1 MKSLLH
7 RIAALVSVFS
17 LLAAPALA
25 HGNGNNGNRWRWNR
39 YNHVRSIDLA
49 LQSIDAQFEQGE
61 LFVAYEIDPQSLRF
75 ANQSGIFP
83 VLQVEVGGTVFQTRL
98 ETCEGVAVF
107 DLGHRAEPREAVISV
122 TGANGRYRI
131 DSVSLGGRTSARVT
145 IPVEICHDRHDDR
158 DRDRD
163 RDGHGNGQGNHGGG
177 QQPQARWSFQPAVIQ
192 ACGNAFDGQQN
203 ELACLQTVDGF
214 AFNPVNTINTCER
227 TMDGD
232 ANEMACLQ
240 TAVRSSF
247 DRSQQLN
254 ACELAMDGD
263 ANELACFAKATTA
276 RFDPMQTIHACE
288 AAFDGDGN
296 ELACMEA
303 TFRFS
308 FSPVPVIQSCEM
320 SMDGD
325 SAELACLARY

>member
-25 HGNGNNGNRWRWNR
+25 HGNGNNGNRWRWGR

-49 LQSIDAQFEQGE
+49 LQSIDARFEHGE
-61 LFVAYEIDPQSLRF
+61 LLVTYKVDPQSLRF

-83 VLQVEVGGTVFQTRL
+83 VLQVEVGGNVFQSRL

-107 DLGHRAEPREAVISV
+107 DLGHPAEPRDAVISV

-131 DSVSLGGRTSARVT
+131 DTVSLGGRTSARFT

-158 DRDRD
+158 DD
-163 RDGHGNGQGNHGGG
+163 DGYGNGQGDGNHGGG
-177 QQPQARWSFQPAVIQ
+177 QARWSFQPAVIQ

-214 AFNPVNTINTCER
+214 AFNPVNTINTCEL

-240 TAVRSSF
+240 TAVRSPV

-276 RFDPMQTIHACE
+276 RFDPLQTIQACE
-288 AAFDGDGN
+288 VAFDGDAN

-303 TFRFS
+303 TFRYS